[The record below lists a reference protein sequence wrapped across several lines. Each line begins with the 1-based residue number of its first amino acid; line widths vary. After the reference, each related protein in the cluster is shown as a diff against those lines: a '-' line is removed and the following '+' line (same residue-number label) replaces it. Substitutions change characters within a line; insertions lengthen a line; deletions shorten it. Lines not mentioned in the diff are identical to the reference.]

1 MHEQELRFR
10 QIHMDYHTTQHIPGV
25 GAKFDPDEFADTL
38 AKAAVDSVTVF
49 GRCHHGWLYYD
60 SKKFADRIH
69 PNLAY
74 KHLLR
79 DQIKACHKR
88 NIRAPIYLT
97 IQWDHLLARQHPEW
111 ITQGPEGQLNGTP
124 PYEAGFYNHLCV
136 NTPYRQFLREHV
148 AEVFDLLPVDGLFL
162 DIVQS
167 VDCSCPF
174 CRERMKSAGVD
185 AADDAERQAF
195 AFKTIN
201 EWKLEMTAH
210 IRKFDKDCTIF
221 YNAGHV
227 GPHDRKAAAAYTHW
241 ELESLPG
248 GGWGYLHFPATQ
260 RFARN
265 MGIDSMGMTGK
276 FHTSWGD
283 FHSFKNPAAL
293 QFECFMML
301 ALNGK
306 CSIGD
311 QLPPDGKICKHT
323 YDLIGS
329 VYRDVAAKEPWCRL
343 AEAVVDIGVLTPEEF
358 SENIGHLPPTVF
370 GVTRMLQEGGHQ
382 FDFIDSKSPFGKYKL
397 LILPDTIPVS
407 PALAAK
413 LDKFVAGGGKLIASH
428 RSGLN
433 EAGDAF
439 ALKCLGVDL
448 VGDAEFSPDFIVP
461 AGDIG
466 AGLPKTEHVMYTKG
480 LAVKLRKGAKALAE
494 TKLPYFNRTW
504 EHFCSHRH
512 TPSAHKRG
520 DAAVV
525 QKGNCIYFM
534 HPIFT
539 EYAENTPRWCKQ
551 LILNALDMLLPDPVV
566 RHDGPSTVVATLNK
580 QKAEKRL
587 ALHLLHYIPER
598 RSQHFDTIEDIIPLY
613 NLHVSIKAPGK
624 VKSVRC
630 VSEDMPVDFTVNK
643 GRVEFTLPKL
653 EGHQIIELAL

>member
-1 MHEQELRFR
+1 
-10 QIHMDYHTTQHIPGV
+10 MDYHTTQHIGGV
-25 GAKFDPDEFADTL
+25 GSKFDPDEFADVL

-69 PNLAY
+69 PNLAT

-79 DQIKACHKR
+79 DQIAACHKR

-111 ITQGPEGQLNGTP
+111 ITQGPNGQLNGTA
-124 PYEAGFYNHLCV
+124 PYQPGFYNHLCV
-136 NTPYRQFLREHV
+136 NTPYRDFLKEHV

-174 CRERMKSAGVD
+174 CREKMKAAGAN
-185 AADDAERQAF
+185 AANDAERQAF

-201 EWKLEMTAH
+201 EWKLEMTRH
-210 IRKFDKDCTIF
+210 IRKFYKDCTIF

-227 GPHDRKAAAAYTHW
+227 GPHDRDAAKAYTHW

-265 MGIDSMGMTGK
+265 LGLDSLGMTGK

-311 QLPPDGKICKHT
+311 QLPPDGKICKTT
-323 YDLIGS
+323 YDLIGD
-329 VYRDVAAKEPWCRL
+329 VYRSVAAKEPWCSHASAL
-343 AEAVVDIGVLTPEEF
+343 CDIGVLTPEEF
-358 SENIGHLPPTVF
+358 SEGIGILPPTVF
-370 GVTRMLQEGGHQ
+370 GVTRLLQEGGHQ
-382 FDFIDSKSPFGKYKL
+382 FDFIDSQSPLGKYKL
-397 LILPDTIPVS
+397 LILPDSIPVS
-407 PALAAK
+407 PALATK
-413 LDKFVAGGGKLIASH
+413 LETFVADGGKLIATH

-439 ALKCLGVDL
+439 ALKCLGVDF

-461 AGDIG
+461 AGEVG
-466 AGLPKTEHVMYTKG
+466 KGLPKTEHVMYKKG
-480 LAVKLRKGAKALAE
+480 LKVAARKSAKVLAE

-520 DAAVV
+520 DSAIVR
-525 QKGNCIYFM
+525 KGNCIYFM

-539 EYAENTPRWCKQ
+539 EYADDVPRWCKQ
-551 LILNALDMLLPDPVV
+551 LMLNAIDMLLPDPLV
-566 RHDGPSTVVATLNK
+566 RHDGPSTVVATLNR
-580 QKAEKRL
+580 QKAQKRSV
-587 ALHLLHYIPER
+587 LHLLHYIPER
-598 RSQHFDTIEDIIPLY
+598 RGQHFDVIEDIIPLQD
-613 NLHVSIKAPGK
+613 LAVSVKAPGK

-630 VSEDMPVDFTVNK
+630 VPEDVAIDFTINV
-643 GRVEFTLPKL
+643 GRVEFTLPML
-653 EGHQIIELAL
+653 EGHQVIELA